1 MYQQRSFHPFSI
13 EGILSN
19 HTTTKH
25 QTVNKSYFHCSM
37 EENREEGLT
46 QKSKLHVE
54 TSDEETSQQIS
65 EEKSKS

>member
-1 MYQQRSFHPFSI
+1 
-13 EGILSN
+13 
-19 HTTTKH
+19 
-25 QTVNKSYFHCSM
+25 M

-65 EEKSKS
+65 EEKSKSWENGTLHLRALKISTIFLTFNVCI